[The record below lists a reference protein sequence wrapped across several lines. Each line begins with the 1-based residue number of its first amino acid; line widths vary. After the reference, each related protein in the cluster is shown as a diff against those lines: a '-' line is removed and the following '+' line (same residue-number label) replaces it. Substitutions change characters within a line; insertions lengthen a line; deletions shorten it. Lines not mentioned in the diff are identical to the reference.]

1 MQGHHTKRRANAAYV
16 TKYIWV
22 TKVHVSRGPSGVV
35 ATLKRISPPV
45 DGLRLRADASSGTAF
60 GSSELSAYRIIRP
73 REQPWHSSISRASE
87 PEED

>member
-1 MQGHHTKRRANAAYV
+1 MCPEARVGRRC
-16 TKYIWV
+16 
-22 TKVHVSRGPSGVV
+22 SSGVV

-60 GSSELSAYRIIRP
+60 DSSELSAYRIIYA
-73 REQPWHSSISRASE
+73 RENNPGHSSISRASE